1 LEVVVQDLL
10 VTLLLMLGVE
20 MVEILP
26 LVLLSMLPVEVV
38 VVQLYLLSNQVILVD
53 LVVVV
58 ETTLQEVM
66 LLVELDN
73 NIIQIHQDILDLLLV
88 VDILVVR
95 VILEVVKNQVEVAVV
110 LDKQV
115 QMPLL
120 HQRVD
125 LVVMEFKLLQFSET
139 LIIHMVRELSTSVVV
154 EEEVVDMVPH
164 PQQHQ
169 VELEV
174 EETVEQMQ
182 EIMLIQA
189 M

>member
-1 LEVVVQDLL
+1 
-10 VTLLLMLGVE
+10 

-38 VVQLYLLSNQVILVD
+38 VVQQVDRSNQVIPVD
-53 LVVVV
+53 PEVVV

-66 LLVELDN
+66 LLVEPDN

-88 VDILVVR
+88 VVMVVVG
-95 VILEVVKNQVEVAVV
+95 VILEVVTKQVEVAVV

-115 QMPLL
+115 KMPPI

-125 LVVMEFKLLQFSET
+125 LVVTEFKLLQFSET
-139 LIIHMVRELSTSVVV
+139 HLIHMVRELSTSVVA
-154 EEEVVDMVPH
+154 EEEVVDMAPP
-164 PQQHQ
+164 PQHHQ
-169 VELEV
+169 VEPEV

-182 EIMLIQA
+182 EIMLYQVQ
-189 M
+189 